1 MFESNLLSTAATLL
15 LAAGVSAEY
24 KIDQAL
30 VHPINLQT
38 SASFNSSLSP
48 FYAPFESECPAF
60 NYTTLLNRTTF
71 EGYVRTNS
79 LIGQDEYSYIS
90 ARNVKSQNNLIQ
102 FLDDLEIPGYQNSS
116 FADYFDIM
124 NQSSINIGLSLSGG
138 GFRAMLTGAGE
149 IMALD
154 SRTTANSSLKGLLD
168 SANYI
173 TGLSGGSI
181 LLSTLVFNNWT
192 SVEDIV
198 NNNETSIWNTT
209 APPVSMDIS
218 FWLDLI
224 REIEPKKK
232 AGYDVSLID
241 VYGRIL
247 SKYMFEK
254 SDDNYGLNA
263 LWSDAQDIE
272 AFQNF
277 DMPFPMIL
285 TTGGTEE
292 EVANYSLN
300 VFEVNPFEFG
310 SYSPFVGGFIPIEIL
325 GSQLNNGLPMFDN
338 QCTYDFDNVGFL
350 TAASSNILAGFQPY
364 LPGFLAGN
372 ANSSEVLYETLGA
385 NVSASYFSI
394 LLNLVNSNLNET
406 LYGLVDNPFYN
417 TTLAV
422 NETDIDGEVLK
433 LVDGGFF
440 QEGLPLDPML
450 VPSRQI
456 DVVFAFDNSADTVD
470 NWPNGTT
477 LYATEERWIESFPD
491 DDFYL
496 LPNSTEEFVDLGL
509 NKRPV
514 FFGCNGTALI
524 SDLNYQN
531 ATVDFDLMKPLL
543 VYIPNT
549 NYTVFSN
556 VTGYEYTYEERD
568 AIIENGF
575 QIAQYDDEENFAK
588 CVGCAIIRRSE
599 ERLGIEISPFCQECF
614 EEYCYE
620 SIAGPTSTT
629 DEFVHS
635 NSTRTESNPTSIYSS
650 SALPSILSSLLSRA
664 TDSVPFPTVF
674 STV

>member
-1 MFESNLLSTAATLL
+1 MLQSNTLSTVATIL
-15 LAAGVSAEY
+15 LAIGVTAEY

-38 SASFNSSLSP
+38 SSSFNSSLTP
-48 FYAPFESECPAF
+48 FYAPFESDCPAF
-60 NYTTLLNRTTF
+60 NYTTLLNKTTF

-90 ARNVKSQNNLIQ
+90 ARNVKSQTNLIH
-102 FLDDLEIPGYQNSS
+102 FLDDLEIPGYENSS

-124 NQSSINIGLSLSGG
+124 NQSKQCLLV
-138 GFRAMLTGAGE
+138 GAGE
-149 IMALD
+149 LMALD

-198 NNNETSIWNTT
+198 NDNETSIWNTT
-209 APPVSMDIS
+209 APPVSSDIS
-218 FWLDLI
+218 FWLEI
-224 REIEPKKK
+224 TREIQPKKQ
-232 AGYDVSLID
+232 AGYDISLLD

-247 SKYMFEK
+247 SRYMFEK
-254 SDDNYGLNA
+254 SDDKYGLNT

-285 TTGGTEE
+285 TAGGTEE
-292 EVANYSLN
+292 DVANYSLN
-300 VFEVNPFEFG
+300 MFEINPFEFG

-325 GSQLNNGLPMFDN
+325 GSQLSNGLPVFEN

-350 TAASSNILAGFQPY
+350 TATSSNILASFQPY
-364 LPGFLAGN
+364 LPGFLSGN
-372 ANSSEVLYETLGA
+372 ANSSELLYESLGA

-394 LLNLVNSNLNET
+394 LLNLVNNNLNET

-417 TTLAV
+417 TTLSL
-422 NETDIDGEVLK
+422 NDTDIDGEVLK

-440 QEGLPLDPML
+440 SEGLPLDPIL
-450 VPSRQI
+450 VPSRQVDI
-456 DVVFAFDNSADTVD
+456 VFAFDNSGDTVD
-470 NWPNGTT
+470 SWPNGTT
-477 LYATEERWIESFPD
+477 LYSTEQRWLESFPD

-496 LPNSTEEFVDLGL
+496 LPNSTEEFVELGL

-524 SDLNYQN
+524 SDLDYQN

-549 NYTVFSN
+549 NYTTLSN
-556 VTGYEYTYEERD
+556 VTGYVFTYEERN

-575 QIAQYDDEENFAK
+575 QIAQYDEDEYFAK

-599 ERLGIEISPFCQECF
+599 ERLGLDISPFCQECF

-620 SIAGPTSTT
+620 SIADLSSSTNET
-629 DEFVHS
+629 DYF
-635 NSTRTESNPTSIYSS
+635 NNTRVENNPTSIYSS
-650 SALPSILSSLLSRA
+650 SILPSTLTSLLSRS
-664 TDSVPFPTVF
+664 TGSVAFPTTF